1 MLNADGSPKTS
12 AEIRDFLMSEGVVDV
27 EYPVDLYRGVSQI
40 RKSRLSKKWADNRL
54 YSITKHLT

>member
-27 EYPVDLYRGVSQI
+27 EYPVDLYRGVPQI

>member
-12 AEIRDFLMSEGVVDV
+12 AEIREFLMSEGVVDA
-27 EYPVDLYRGVSQI
+27 EYPVDLYRGVPQI

>member
-12 AEIRDFLMSEGVVDV
+12 AEIREFLMSEGVVDA